1 MGNHFIMP
9 LLCSFDISL
18 TAHSLIHKDEIRVGL
33 FFSGACSLSSLLSWI
48 INLCQSLFC
57 SLQVTR
63 SPFEISLL
71 GTVSL
76 LILSL
81 CLHLVHLHLTHSYFF
96 PPPPPHLYS
105 DLSFIFALLCLYS
118 WKPALAVS
126 PGAHRESILIPF
138 AFTPCSFS
146 CLFISVK
153 AAELQIQ
160 SVPIIS
166 PLLNRLRLCLLPCS
180 LARKDFLIPF

>member
-81 CLHLVHLHLTHSYFF
+81 RLHLVLLHLTHSYFVS
-96 PPPPPHLYS
+96 PHIFILPFR
-105 DLSFIFALLCLYS
+105 FIFALLCLYS
-118 WKPALAVS
+118 WKPALAFP
-126 PGAHRESILIPF
+126 PGAHKESILIPF
-138 AFTPCSFS
+138 VTFSLRVPFPVCLYLSKQLSFKSSPCPS
-146 CLFISVK
+146 
-153 AAELQIQ
+153 
-160 SVPIIS
+160 S
-166 PLLNRLRLCLLPCS
+166 PLS
-180 LARKDFLIPF
+180 

>member
-96 PPPPPHLYS
+96 SPPPPTSLFWPQLYLCPSLSLLLKTCSGCFTWSSQRIHINSICFHSMFLFLFVYICQSSWASNPVRAHHLPS
-105 DLSFIFALLCLYS
+105 PKLS
-118 WKPALAVS
+118 
-126 PGAHRESILIPF
+126 
-138 AFTPCSFS
+138 
-146 CLFISVK
+146 
-153 AAELQIQ
+153 
-160 SVPIIS
+160 
-166 PLLNRLRLCLLPCS
+166 
-180 LARKDFLIPF
+180 

>member
-48 INLCQSLFC
+48 INLCQSLIC

-96 PPPPPHLYS
+96 SPPHIFILTS
-105 DLSFIFALLCLYS
+105 ALSL
-118 WKPALAVS
+118 
-126 PGAHRESILIPF
+126 PF
-138 AFTPCSFS
+138 SVFTPENLLW
-146 CLFISVK
+146 LFHL
-153 AAELQIQ
+153 ELTEN
-160 SVPIIS
+160 PY
-166 PLLNRLRLCLLPCS
+166 
-180 LARKDFLIPF
+180 

>member
-71 GTVSL
+71 GTVSV

-81 CLHLVHLHLTHSYFF
+81 CLHLVLLHLTHSYFILF
-96 PPPPPHLYS
+96 SPPHTHTHLYS
-105 DLSFIFALLCLYS
+105 DLPLYLCPSLSLLLKTCS
-118 WKPALAVS
+118 GCFTWS
-126 PGAHRESILIPF
+126 SQRIHINSICF
-138 AFTPCSFS
+138 HSMF
-146 CLFISVK
+146 LFLFVYIC
-153 AAELQIQ
+153 Q
-160 SVPIIS
+160 SS
-166 PLLNRLRLCLLPCS
+166 
-180 LARKDFLIPF
+180 